1 MERLDGVVRWRSI
14 RPARSRPS
22 PPPRGRRHGAPSKRT
37 TMNQN
42 DTAVATDSAQEDAS
56 FLLTPPP
63 TATTMRVNTRG
74 SDSEPFDPNKTVRAG
89 QSGAEGQHAVDPMRV
104 ANSPLTGLYD
114 GASTHDLDGHTR
126 RPANGKRA

>member
-42 DTAVATDSAQEDAS
+42 DTAVATDPAQEDAS

-63 TATTMRVNTRG
+63 TATTMRVNKRSG
-74 SDSEPFDPNKTVRAG
+74 DSEPVDLNKIVRAVQRCAERSEEHTSEL
-89 QSGAEGQHAVDPMRV
+89 QSLMRSSYAVFCLKKKKNTNNRV
-104 ANSPLTGLYD
+104 
-114 GASTHDLDGHTR
+114 
-126 RPANGKRA
+126 